1 MANKL
6 DNNSN
11 VSATGGSK
19 GVNVTSMINEF
30 AKQNRDTKIENAKNP
45 VEKKP
50 AVKLSKKQSGI
61 DGVDK
66 KFTAQQV
73 ELKEDKNKGVLLTD
87 KASLGLGTK
96 GVGGKASNEAV
107 FGKNYGGEM
116 GVRGSTNVAPRP
128 TPSAT
133 MGIGGAFGYQGGG
146 EMGARG
152 TSDVKG
158 SNKVQASSSAFS
170 FQGGGEMGARGTTDV
185 KGSNKVEHKS
195 SSAFSFQGGGEMG
208 ARGTTAVSG
217 SNQIK
222 GSTSAFSFQ
231 GGGEI
236 GARGTTAVSGSNQIK
251 GSTSAFSFQGGGEIG
266 ARGTTAVSGSNQ
278 IKGSTSAFSFQGGGE
293 IGARGTT
300 AVSGSN
306 QIKGTTSAFSF
317 QGGGEMGARGT
328 TAVSGTN
335 TYTSSGGG
343 YNQVGAGGLSKS
355 SGIGQPNDGFKFN
368 NVNNIVNS
376 GDSGY
381 SQDKIKDSTRSMRRI
396 KFGTGETLKH
406 DESVNTDEK
415 TKPLWAKIVIAVS
428 FVLVIALFALFC
440 YVGVLEMGYV
450 KLYDNK
456 LLEVSGNTKVS
467 AQVNQEYTAITS
479 NMSHGIMDADNSYV
493 LYGGKNSSARNED
506 MVSINVKGS
515 ASYITEGSYADTDFY
530 FLQEVD
536 NNSTRSFYI
545 NQKTFVLDAIK
556 SYAYVNAEY
565 GETNYIITPIS
576 TPIGSFECSSMFFSK
591 YRIKNSIRRALASEQ
606 SFFGKYKSSDNHIT
620 VTKIY
625 VAASEVP
632 PYLIMINVS
641 IDPLES
647 EQTKRA
653 SYKKL
658 KEIMAT
664 ELLDR
669 NNYVIVGGSFGC
681 QLYAD
686 SDYFGD
692 RPEWCDPLPADF
704 SEQEL
709 AMIGYNVVRHAYED
723 QQYGT
728 FRDTGEKYKRG
739 ETYESVF
746 DGFIVSSNI
755 EVKGL
760 EILHNNYLFS
770 SHSPVRLKFSLV
782 G

>member
-195 SSAFSFQGGGEMG
+195 SSAFSFQGGGEM
-208 ARGTTAVSG
+208 
-217 SNQIK
+217 
-222 GSTSAFSFQ
+222 
-231 GGGEI
+231 
-236 GARGTTAVSGSNQIK
+236 
-251 GSTSAFSFQGGGEIG
+251 G